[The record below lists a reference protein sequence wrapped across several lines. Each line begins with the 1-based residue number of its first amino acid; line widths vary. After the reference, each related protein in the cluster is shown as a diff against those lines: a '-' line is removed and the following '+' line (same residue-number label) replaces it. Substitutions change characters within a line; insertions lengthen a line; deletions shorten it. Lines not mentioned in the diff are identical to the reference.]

1 MTRLRVVTALSSASL
16 ATALLVSLAACGA
29 SPARP
34 AAANQ
39 GSQPA
44 YCETSTDDEAAG
56 SSDKKGS
63 DSAGDEAAH
72 SSDDAA
78 DSNGKSSADTSSRSS
93 SRSSSDST
101 DHAGLTQQQMDSICS
116 ATALTGQLK
125 NKTIA
130 YIGIAGVGAF
140 ARHARADIQRF
151 VTAGGFSLTTDHMLT
166 SNDPL
171 EQVSAFDKAI
181 SARVAAIILY
191 PAEQTGWQEELE
203 KARVA
208 GIPVIVVGSP
218 VQTTHD
224 DHGTVDTTTAGDTTA
239 SGDTTTSS
247 GTSTHE
253 DTTTNKS
260 KQKADGEEEAPLV
273 ASFVGPSDEWAG
285 EQAAEY
291 VNSLD
296 SSEKGAKLTGLVISG
311 ALGSPQAQGRE
322 KGWESKLSSSV
333 RVVETQHGDWT
344 RQSGHDLTA
353 DILARHPSTP
363 IDFIFAANDSMAIG
377 ASQAAQEAGITPQII
392 SIDGTRAGLQALVNG
407 SLSRVIEYN
416 PQMGVDTVHALTAV
430 LGHRLDPEK
439 YPTIPRVYRVPSQIF
454 TAASA
459 RAALAYRKY

>member
-1 MTRLRVVTALSSASL
+1 MTRLRVVTALSSVSL
-16 ATALLVSLAACGA
+16 ATVLLISLAACGA

-34 AAANQ
+34 AAAPQ
-39 GSQPA
+39 TSQPA
-44 YCETSTDDEAAG
+44 YCETSADGTA
-56 SSDKKGS
+56 SRTSS
-63 DSAGDEAAH
+63 DSAA
-72 SSDDAA
+72 
-78 DSNGKSSADTSSRSS
+78 
-93 SRSSSDST
+93 
-101 DHAGLTQQQMDSICS
+101 HAGVTEQQMDAICS

-239 SGDTTTSS
+239 SSGTSTNAGTTTSS

-273 ASFVGPSDEWAG
+273 ASFVVPSDEWAG

-291 VNSLD
+291 VNSLHA
-296 SSEKGAKLTGLVISG
+296 SEKGAKLTGLVISG

-322 KGWESKLSSSV
+322 KGWERKLSSSV
-333 RVVETQHGDWT
+333 RVAETQHGDWT

-416 PQMGVDTVHALTAV
+416 PEMGVDTLHALTAV

>member
-1 MTRLRVVTALSSASL
+1 MTRLRVVTALGSVSL
-16 ATALLVSLAACGA
+16 ATALLMSLAACGA
-29 SPARP
+29 SPERP
-34 AAANQ
+34 AAAPQ
-39 GSQPA
+39 ASQPA
-44 YCETSTDDEAAG
+44 YCETSADGT
-56 SSDKKGS
+56 SSRASS
-63 DSAGDEAAH
+63 DSAA
-72 SSDDAA
+72 
-78 DSNGKSSADTSSRSS
+78 
-93 SRSSSDST
+93 
-101 DHAGLTQQQMDSICS
+101 HAGVTEQQMDAICS

-151 VTAGGFSLTTDHMLT
+151 VTAGGFSLTTDHMLN

-218 VQTTHD
+218 VQTMHD
-224 DHGTVDTTTAGDTTA
+224 DHGTVDSTTAGDTTA
-239 SGDTTTSS
+239 SSGTSTNAGTTTSS
-247 GTSTHE
+247 GTSTNAG
-253 DTTTNKS
+253 TTTNES
-260 KQKADGEEEAPLV
+260 KQKADGEEEEPLV

-333 RVVETQHGDWT
+333 QVVETQHGDWT

-392 SIDGTRAGLQALVNG
+392 SIDGTHAGLQALVNG

-416 PQMGVDTVHALTAV
+416 PEMGVDTLHALTAV

>member
-1 MTRLRVVTALSSASL
+1 MTRLRVVTALSSVSL
-16 ATALLVSLAACGA
+16 ATALLMSLAACGA

-34 AAANQ
+34 AAAPQ
-39 GSQPA
+39 ASQPA
-44 YCETSTDDEAAG
+44 YCETSADGTADG
-56 SSDKKGS
+56 SG
-63 DSAGDEAAH
+63 
-72 SSDDAA
+72 
-78 DSNGKSSADTSSRSS
+78 GKTSADTSSRAP
-93 SRSSSDST
+93 SDST
-101 DHAGLTQQQMDSICS
+101 AHAGVTEQQMDAICS

-218 VQTTHD
+218 VQTRQE
-224 DHGTVDTTTAGDTTA
+224 DHGTVDTTTTGNTA
-239 SGDTTTSS
+239 SDNTAS
-247 GTSTHE
+247 
-253 DTTTNKS
+253 DNTTNS
-260 KQKADGEEEAPLV
+260 GDSESKADGEAEEPLV

-291 VNSLD
+291 VNSLHA
-296 SSEKGAKLTGLVISG
+296 SEKGAKLTGLVISG

-459 RAALAYRKY
+459 RAALAYRRY

>member
-1 MTRLRVVTALSSASL
+1 MTRLRVVTALGSVSL
-16 ATALLVSLAACGA
+16 ATALLMSLAACGA

-34 AAANQ
+34 AAAPQ
-39 GSQPA
+39 ASQPA
-44 YCETSTDDEAAG
+44 YCETSADGT
-56 SSDKKGS
+56 SSRVSS
-63 DSAGDEAAH
+63 DSAA
-72 SSDDAA
+72 
-78 DSNGKSSADTSSRSS
+78 
-93 SRSSSDST
+93 
-101 DHAGLTQQQMDSICS
+101 HAGVTEQQMDAICS

-140 ARHARADIQRF
+140 ARLARADIQRF
-151 VTAGGFSLTTDHMLT
+151 VTAGGFNLTADHMLN

-224 DHGTVDTTTAGDTTA
+224 DHGTVDTTAGDTTA
-239 SGDTTTSS
+239 SS
-247 GTSTHE
+247 GTSTNA

-291 VNSLD
+291 VNSLHA
-296 SSEKGAKLTGLVISG
+296 SEKGAKLTGLVISG

-333 RVVETQHGDWT
+333 QVVETQHGDWT

-416 PQMGVDTVHALTAV
+416 PEMGIDTLHALTAV

-459 RAALAYRKY
+459 RAALPYRKY

>member
-1 MTRLRVVTALSSASL
+1 MTRLCVVTALSSVSL
-16 ATALLVSLAACGA
+16 ATALLISLAACGA

-34 AAANQ
+34 AAAPQ
-39 GSQPA
+39 ASQPA
-44 YCETSTDDEAAG
+44 YCETSADGTADG
-56 SSDKKGS
+56 SG
-63 DSAGDEAAH
+63 
-72 SSDDAA
+72 
-78 DSNGKSSADTSSRSS
+78 GKTSADTSSRA
-93 SRSSSDST
+93 SSDSAA
-101 DHAGLTQQQMDSICS
+101 HAGVTEQQMDAICS

-140 ARHARADIQRF
+140 ARHAREDIQRF
-151 VTAGGFSLTTDHMLT
+151 VTAGGFSLTTDHMLN

-224 DHGTVDTTTAGDTTA
+224 GHSAVDTTTAGDTTA
-239 SGDTTTSS
+239 SS
-247 GTSTHE
+247 GTSTNA
-253 DTTTNKS
+253 DTTTNKN
-260 KQKADGEEEAPLV
+260 KQKTDGEEEAPLV

-291 VNSLD
+291 VNSLHA
-296 SSEKGAKLTGLVISG
+296 SEKDAKLTGLVISG

-333 RVVETQHGDWT
+333 QVVETQHGDWT

-416 PQMGVDTVHALTAV
+416 PQMGVDTLRALTAV

-439 YPTIPRVYRVPSQIF
+439 YPTVPRVYRVPSQIF

>member
-1 MTRLRVVTALSSASL
+1 MTRSRVVTALSSASL
-16 ATALLVSLAACGA
+16 ATALLMSLAACGA
-29 SPARP
+29 SPAQP
-34 AAANQ
+34 AAAPY

-44 YCETSTDDEAAG
+44 YCETSADDEAAG
-56 SSDKKGS
+56 S
-63 DSAGDEAAH
+63 AA
-72 SSDDAA
+72 
-78 DSNGKSSADTSSRSS
+78 
-93 SRSSSDST
+93 
-101 DHAGLTQQQMDSICS
+101 HAGLTQQEMDAICS

-140 ARHARADIQRF
+140 ARYARADIQRF
-151 VTAGGFSLTTDHMLT
+151 VTTGGFSLATDHTLN

-191 PAEQTGWQEELE
+191 PTEQTGWQEELE
-203 KARVA
+203 KARTA
-208 GIPVIVVGSP
+208 GIPVIVVGNP
-218 VQTTHD
+218 VQTTQE
-224 DHGTVDTTTAGDTTA
+224 DHGIVDTTTSGDTTAGDTATSDTA
-239 SGDTTTSS
+239 SNDTANSS
-247 GTSTHE
+247 DNES
-253 DTTTNKS
+253 
-260 KQKADGEEEAPLV
+260 KADGEAEEPLV

-291 VNSLD
+291 VNSMHA
-296 SSEKGAKLTGLVISG
+296 SEKGAKLTGLVISG

-333 RVVETQHGDWT
+333 QVVETQHGDWT

-353 DILARHPSTP
+353 DILARHPGEM

-416 PQMGVDTVHALTAV
+416 PQMGVDTLHALTAV

>member
-1 MTRLRVVTALSSASL
+1 MTRLCVVTALSSVSL
-16 ATALLVSLAACGA
+16 ATALLISLAACGA

-34 AAANQ
+34 AAAPQ
-39 GSQPA
+39 ASQPA
-44 YCETSTDDEAAG
+44 YCETSADGTADG
-56 SSDKKGS
+56 SG
-63 DSAGDEAAH
+63 
-72 SSDDAA
+72 
-78 DSNGKSSADTSSRSS
+78 GKTSADTSSRA
-93 SRSSSDST
+93 SSDSAA
-101 DHAGLTQQQMDSICS
+101 HAGVTEQQMDAICS

-151 VTAGGFSLTTDHMLT
+151 VTAGGFSLTTDHMLN

-224 DHGTVDTTTAGDTTA
+224 DHGAVDTTTAGDTTA
-239 SGDTTTSS
+239 SSGTTTSS
-247 GTSTHE
+247 GTSTNA
-253 DTTTNKS
+253 DTTTNKN
-260 KQKADGEEEAPLV
+260 KQKTDGQEAPLV

-291 VNSLD
+291 VNSLHA
-296 SSEKGAKLTGLVISG
+296 SEKDAKLTGLVISG

-353 DILARHPSTP
+353 DILARHPGTP

-377 ASQAAQEAGITPQII
+377 ASQAAQEAGIMPQII
-392 SIDGTRAGLQALVNG
+392 SIDGTRAGLQSLVNG

-416 PQMGVDTVHALTAV
+416 PEMGVDTLHALTAV

>member
-1 MTRLRVVTALSSASL
+1 MTRLRVVTALSSVSL
-16 ATALLVSLAACGA
+16 ATALLMSLAACGA

-34 AAANQ
+34 AAAPQ
-39 GSQPA
+39 ASQPA
-44 YCETSTDDEAAG
+44 YCETSADGTANG
-56 SSDKKGS
+56 SG
-63 DSAGDEAAH
+63 
-72 SSDDAA
+72 
-78 DSNGKSSADTSSRSS
+78 GKTSADTSSRA
-93 SRSSSDST
+93 SSDSAA
-101 DHAGLTQQQMDSICS
+101 HAGVTEQQMDAICS

-151 VTAGGFSLTTDHMLT
+151 VTAGGFSLTTDHMLN

-203 KARVA
+203 EARVA
-208 GIPVIVVGSP
+208 GIPVIVVGRP

-247 GTSTHE
+247 GSSTNA
-253 DTTTNKS
+253 DTATNKS

-273 ASFVGPSDEWAG
+273 TSFVGPSDEWAG

-291 VNSLD
+291 VNSLHA
-296 SSEKGAKLTGLVISG
+296 SEKGAKLTGLVILG

-353 DILARHPSTP
+353 DILARHPNTP

-377 ASQAAQEAGITPQII
+377 ASQAAQEAGITPRII

-416 PQMGVDTVHALTAV
+416 PQMGVDTLHALTAV

>member
-1 MTRLRVVTALSSASL
+1 MTRLCVVTALSSVSL
-16 ATALLVSLAACGA
+16 ATALLMSLASCGA

-34 AAANQ
+34 AAAPQ
-39 GSQPA
+39 ASQPA
-44 YCETSTDDEAAG
+44 YCETSADGTADGTADG
-56 SSDKKGS
+56 SG
-63 DSAGDEAAH
+63 
-72 SSDDAA
+72 
-78 DSNGKSSADTSSRSS
+78 GKTSADTSSRA
-93 SRSSSDST
+93 SSDSAA
-101 DHAGLTQQQMDSICS
+101 HAGVTEQQMDAICS

-151 VTAGGFSLTTDHMLT
+151 VTAGGFSLTTDHMLN

-208 GIPVIVVGSP
+208 GIPVIVVGIP

-247 GTSTHE
+247 GTSTNA

-260 KQKADGEEEAPLV
+260 EQKADGQEAPLV
-273 ASFVGPSDEWAG
+273 ASFIGPSDEWAG

-291 VNSLD
+291 VNSLN

-416 PQMGVDTVHALTAV
+416 PQMGVDTLHALTAV

>member
-1 MTRLRVVTALSSASL
+1 MTRLRVVTALGSVSL
-16 ATALLVSLAACGA
+16 TTALLMSLAACGA

-34 AAANQ
+34 AAAPQ
-39 GSQPA
+39 ASQPA
-44 YCETSTDDEAAG
+44 YCETSADGT
-56 SSDKKGS
+56 SSRASS
-63 DSAGDEAAH
+63 DSAA
-72 SSDDAA
+72 
-78 DSNGKSSADTSSRSS
+78 
-93 SRSSSDST
+93 
-101 DHAGLTQQQMDSICS
+101 HAGVTQQQMDAICS

-151 VTAGGFSLTTDHMLT
+151 VTAGGFSLTTDHMLN

-203 KARVA
+203 RARVA

-224 DHGTVDTTTAGDTTA
+224 DHGTVDTTTAGDATA
-239 SGDTTTSS
+239 SG
-247 GTSTHE
+247 GTSTNT

-291 VNSLD
+291 VNSLN

-311 ALGSPQAQGRE
+311 ALGSPQTQGRE
-322 KGWESKLSSSV
+322 KGGRASFPPRFRWWRRSM
-333 RVVETQHGDWT
+333 GI
-344 RQSGHDLTA
+344 G
-353 DILARHPSTP
+353 LA
-363 IDFIFAANDSMAIG
+363 
-377 ASQAAQEAGITPQII
+377 
-392 SIDGTRAGLQALVNG
+392 
-407 SLSRVIEYN
+407 SLA
-416 PQMGVDTVHALTAV
+416 TT
-430 LGHRLDPEK
+430 
-439 YPTIPRVYRVPSQIF
+439 
-454 TAASA
+454 
-459 RAALAYRKY
+459 

>member
-1 MTRLRVVTALSSASL
+1 MTRLRVVTALGSVSL
-16 ATALLVSLAACGA
+16 ATALLMSLAACGA

-34 AAANQ
+34 AAAPQ
-39 GSQPA
+39 ASQPA
-44 YCETSTDDEAAG
+44 YCETSADGT
-56 SSDKKGS
+56 SSRASS
-63 DSAGDEAAH
+63 DSAA
-72 SSDDAA
+72 
-78 DSNGKSSADTSSRSS
+78 
-93 SRSSSDST
+93 
-101 DHAGLTQQQMDSICS
+101 HAGVTEQQMDAICS

-151 VTAGGFSLTTDHMLT
+151 VTAGGFSLTTDHMLN

-203 KARVA
+203 KARTA

-224 DHGTVDTTTAGDTTA
+224 NHGTVDTTTAGDTTA

-247 GTSTHE
+247 DTSTNTDTSTNA

-291 VNSLD
+291 VNSLN

-333 RVVETQHGDWT
+333 QVVETQHGDWT

-353 DILARHPSTP
+353 DILARHPGTP

-392 SIDGTRAGLQALVNG
+392 SIDGTHAGLQALVNG

-416 PQMGVDTVHALTAV
+416 PEMGVDTLHALTAV

-439 YPTIPRVYRVPSQIF
+439 YPTIPHVYRVPSQIF

-459 RAALAYRKY
+459 RAALPYRKY

>member
-16 ATALLVSLAACGA
+16 ATALLISLAGCGA

-34 AAANQ
+34 AAAPH

-44 YCETSTDDEAAG
+44 YCETSADGDAAG

-63 DSAGDEAAH
+63 DSAG
-72 SSDDAA
+72 
-78 DSNGKSSADTSSRSS
+78 KISADTSSRSS
-93 SRSSSDST
+93 SDPT
-101 DHAGLTQQQMDSICS
+101 DHAGLTQQQIDAICS

-125 NKTIA
+125 NKMIA

-140 ARHARADIQRF
+140 ARHASADIQHF
-151 VTAGGFSLTTDHMLT
+151 VTAGGFTVSPDHMLT

-203 KARVA
+203 KARTA
-208 GIPVIVVGSP
+208 GIPVIVVGNP
-218 VQTTHD
+218 VQTTDD
-224 DHGTVDTTTAGDTTA
+224 DHGTVDTTTAGDTTT
-239 SGDTTTSS
+239 SGDT
-247 GTSTHE
+247 STNG

-260 KQKADGEEEAPLV
+260 KQKTDGEEAPLV
-273 ASFVGPSDEWAG
+273 ASFVSPSNEWAG

-291 VNSLD
+291 VNSLN

-416 PQMGVDTVHALTAV
+416 PEMGVDTLHALTAV

-439 YPTIPRVYRVPSQIF
+439 YPTVPRVYRVPSQIF

-459 RAALAYRKY
+459 RAALPYRKY